1 MEYLEAVNHLFSGW
15 VGHCWHTSMYIVTGT
30 NRMIRRVD
38 RFEYLTC
45 MGEYLKWD
53 YVDYW
58 GNNSSDAYSFGC
70 SELIIVLS
78 ERVFK
83 HIQTLSYDQY
93 RQLPRH
99 AAVSCSQ
106 DVYEIA
112 REWVYNKYAF
122 AMLDL
127 EDSLKFRVG
136 QYLFE
141 PRKPTHLLTNIDE
154 VEKKA
159 LLI

>member
-1 MEYLEAVNHLFSGW
+1 
-15 VGHCWHTSMYIVTGT
+15 MYIVTGT

-38 RFEYLTC
+38 RFEHLTC

-53 YVDYW
+53 DEDSWGYV
-58 GNNSSDAYSFGC
+58 SSDAYSFGW

-83 HIQTLSYDQY
+83 HIQLLSYEQH
-93 RQLPRH
+93 RELPRH

-106 DVYEIA
+106 DVYELA

-122 AMLDL
+122 ALLPL

-136 QYLFE
+136 QYLFK
-141 PRKPTHLLTNIDE
+141 PRQPTTLLSNIDA
-154 VEKKA
+154 VEKAA
-159 LLI
+159 LYI